1 MLSKK
6 SEYAIISW
14 TTLAESNNGFFALE
28 YSLNGTDFA
37 QLATINGAGNS
48 TETLQYQYTHDN
60 VISLQSNQVYYKLV
74 QVDLDGDRTPSDII
88 ILNLQPG
95 QDVKIYPVPAKR
107 GQLVTVIG
115 KELQSYTLYNMWGQV
130 VQARDYS
137 SNQTAIAIQTGNL
150 SSGVYL
156 LQTNDG
162 KVVKLVIQ

>member
-6 SEYAIISW
+6 SEDAIISW
-14 TTLAESNNGFFALE
+14 TTLSESNNDYFALE
-28 YSLNGTDFA
+28 YSLNGTDFI
-37 QLATINGAGNS
+37 QLDTINGAGNS
-48 TETLQYQYTHDN
+48 TETLQYQYTHEN

-115 KELQSYTLYNMWGQV
+115 KELQSYTLYNMWGEV
-130 VQARDYS
+130 VKARDYS
-137 SNQTAIAIQTGNL
+137 SNQTAIAIETSDL
-150 SSGVYL
+150 PVGVYI
-156 LQTNDG
+156 LQPNVG
-162 KVVKLVIQ
+162 KAVKLVIQ